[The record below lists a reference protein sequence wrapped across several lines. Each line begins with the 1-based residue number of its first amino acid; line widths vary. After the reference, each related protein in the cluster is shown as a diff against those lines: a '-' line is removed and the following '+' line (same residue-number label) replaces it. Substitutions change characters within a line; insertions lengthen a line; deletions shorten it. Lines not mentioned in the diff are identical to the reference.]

1 MTPRDSFRCLRL
13 VAIPALAA
21 ALAGT
26 PLPAQS
32 LTGPTGLVTIP
43 TAPMPA
49 DGDVTVGLNL
59 VDARFHRYDS
69 PERKGHDALVQYAS
83 VGFLPFVEVGM
94 RLTRVLD
101 VPRQALGDRFVS
113 VRVRLL
119 EERPRVPAVVV
130 GVHDLLGTRIFH
142 AEYVAASKTLA
153 AGPLG
158 DAGLH
163 VGYGGDWLSIPSDGR
178 QFVGLFGGVSL
189 TPRPGVTLL
198 AEHDAERMN
207 AGLRL
212 RVRRLSLLAALLDLD
227 TFSGGLG
234 YTHALK

>member
-1 MTPRDSFRCLRL
+1 LTHGRALL
-13 VAIPALAA
+13 AIA
-21 ALAGT
+21 ALLGLQGAG

-43 TAPMPA
+43 TAGMA
-49 DGDVTVGLNL
+49 SDGDVTLGMNL
-59 VDARFHRYDS
+59 VDARYHGYHGEGR
-69 PERKGHDALVQYAS
+69 EAHHAVVQYAT
-83 VGFLPFVEVGM
+83 VGFLPFVEVGL

-101 VPRQALGDRFVS
+101 LPRQALGDRFVG

-119 EERPRVPAVVV
+119 EERRHAPAVVA

-158 DAGLH
+158 DVGLH
-163 VGYGGDWLSIPSDGR
+163 LGYGGDWLSIPSRGR
-178 QFVGLFGGVSL
+178 QFVGLFGGVAL
-189 TPRPGVTLL
+189 TPAPGVTLL
-198 AEHDAERMN
+198 AEHDTERVN

-212 RVRRLSLLAALLDLD
+212 RVGRLSLLGALLDLEA
-227 TFSGGLG
+227 FSGGVG
-234 YTHALK
+234 YTHPLK